1 MFLVHAL
8 RGFERAARAPRLAA
22 VLWSLH
28 LLFAVAAALPLGL
41 FLFGALGHAPE
52 GDRLLDGM
60 TLDLFAILGRAA
72 GGFGALLGAGL
83 ATALLL
89 VLLGNAL
96 ASGGVLEAL
105 TSADPRPFLHRFG
118 RGAGRFFWRFLRMG
132 LVALPSAAVA
142 AALLGGPLFY
152 WRRRLE
158 ESGPETTRI
167 LLGLAG
173 LALALLGIATVTM
186 ALDLARIRAVR
197 EDHRRP
203 IRLFFRCL
211 GTTLRHPVRL
221 LGLWLVNTLAFS
233 ALLALYGLLASLVP
247 VTTGAGIAALVVL
260 QQLAMF
266 GRALLRVALWAGE
279 LGVAADLARRH
290 RWGAPPP
297 YAPRIQAP
305 PPEPASDPVPA
316 G

>member
-1 MFLVHAL
+1 
-8 RGFERAARAPRLAA
+8 LAA

-28 LLFAVAAALPLGL
+28 LVFAAAAALPLGR

-60 TLDLFAILGRAA
+60 TLDLLAILSRQA
-72 GGFGALLGAGL
+72 GGFSALLGAGL

-96 ASGGVLEAL
+96 ASGGVLESL

-118 RGAGRFFWRFLRMG
+118 RGAGRFFWRFLKMG
-132 LVALPSAAVA
+132 LVALPTAAAA
-142 AALLGGPLFY
+142 AALLGGPLLF

-167 LLGLAG
+167 LLGLLG
-173 LALALLGIATVTM
+173 LLLAVLAAATVTM
-186 ALDLARIRAVR
+186 ALDLARIRVVR

-203 IRLFFRCL
+203 IRLFLRCL

-221 LGLWLVNTLAFS
+221 LGLWLVNTVAFA
-233 ALLALYGLLASLVP
+233 ALLALYAALGSLLP
-247 VTTGAGIAALVVL
+247 VATLAGIAALVVL

-266 GRALLRVALWAGE
+266 GRAALRVALWAGE
-279 LGVAADLARRH
+279 LGVAEDLARLH
-290 RWGAPPP
+290 RWGTAPPP
-297 YAPRIQAP
+297 APRIQALP
-305 PPEPASDPVPA
+305 PAPAPDPVLA

>member
-1 MFLVHAL
+1 VFLVHAL

-203 IRLFFRCL
+203 IRLFFRW
-211 GTTLRHPVRL
+211 
-221 LGLWLVNTLAFS
+221 LWLVNTLAFS

-279 LGVAADLARRH
+279 LGVAGDLARRH

-305 PPEPASDPVPA
+305 PPEPAPDPVPA